1 MQVQSVKRSRVLVR
15 TLLIGLVWC
24 WMHTPSGV
32 EATRQPAAA
41 RQDKPD
47 VIVITID
54 TLRADRLGVYGFD
67 GVQTPNLDGLARRGV
82 TFTRAVSPTPLTM
95 PSHTS
100 IFTGTYPPYHGVRDN
115 GGFVVPQQIETMAEI
130 YRANGYQ
137 TAAFV
142 AAFVLDSRWGLDQGF
157 ETYFDSFQPPDR
169 SASLESV
176 QRPANEVV
184 DRSLRWLDDRRPGQ
198 PVFLWVHLY
207 DPHFPYAPPEPF
219 RTEYLGRPY
228 LGEIAFVDSQIGRLL
243 GTIDDTGL
251 AEAVIVVAGDHGESL
266 NEHGEHEHGLFVYEA
281 TLHVPLI
288 FSGRLSGSA
297 GTRRSEVV
305 SLVDILPTLLE
316 LSGLPIPAA
325 VQGRSLAP
333 LFDPAAAAQ
342 PRTVYAE
349 SYFPRLRYGW
359 SELRSI
365 QNDRYKLI
373 ASVDPELFDLAD
385 DPDEQHNLVGRLN
398 SVFLEMSN
406 AAAAMFAQLEGNVSA
421 EQTVVDE
428 QTRRQLAALG
438 YLSAT
443 AALVDED
450 NAEVPSPR
458 EKIAVHNRLLDVF
471 SLFQAAEYEKAEGL
485 LLELLASDDEA
496 IVHRT
501 LAGVYVETGDED
513 RAIQHLHKA
522 LQIYERLPEAHFM
535 LGQLFARRGD
545 HAEAAGEYL
554 LELEMAPTHALANLR
569 LAEAYGNLGDPRL
582 EEQSLRRALELNADL
597 AQAGLHLARI
607 HLEKGEQYEEAVDIA
622 ERALSGE
629 LSVRDR
635 ALGLFLLADLH
646 NRLGNEALSATYA
659 GRARQILDRP
669 QQQGEG

>member
-1 MQVQSVKRSRVLVR
+1 MQVRSVKRSRVLVR
-15 TLLIGLVWC
+15 TLLLGLVWS

-32 EATRQPAAA
+32 EATRRPAAA
-41 RQDKPD
+41 GQDKPD

-67 GVQTPNLDGLARRGV
+67 GVQTPTLDGLARRGV

-95 PSHTS
+95 PSHAS

-142 AAFVLDSRWGLDQGF
+142 AAFVLDSRWGLAQGF

-176 QRPANEVV
+176 QRPADEVV

-219 RTEYLGRPY
+219 RTEYLGRSY
-228 LGEIAFVDSQIGRLL
+228 LGEIAFVDFQIGRLFS
-243 GTIDDTGL
+243 TIDDTGL

-266 NEHGEHEHGLFVYEA
+266 NEHGEHEHGFFIYEA

-333 LFDPAAAAQ
+333 LFDPTAAAQ

-373 ASVDPELFDLAD
+373 ASVDPELFDLTD

-406 AAAAMFAQLEGNVSA
+406 SAAAMFAQLEGNVSA

-443 AALVDED
+443 AAPVDED
-450 NAEVPSPR
+450 NVEVPSPR

-471 SLFQAAEYEKAEGL
+471 SLFQAAEYEEAEGL
-485 LLELLASDDEA
+485 LLELLADDDEA

-535 LGQLFARRGD
+535 LGQLLARRGE
-545 HAEAAGEYL
+545 HAEAAREYL
-554 LELEMAPTHALANLR
+554 LELEMAPTHAAANLR
-569 LAEAYGNLGDPRL
+569 LAEAYRSLGDPRR
-582 EEQSLRRALELNADL
+582 EEQSLRRALELNPDL
-597 AQAGLHLARI
+597 AQAQLHLARTY
-607 HLEKGEQYEEAVDIA
+607 LEKGERYEEAVSIT

-629 LSVRDR
+629 LSLRDR
-635 ALGLFLLADLH
+635 ALALFLLADLH
-646 NRLGNEALSATYA
+646 NRLGNEELSATYA
-659 GRARQILDRP
+659 GRARQILDRA